1 MQARRIVCAI
11 ALATAFC
18 AWISGAGDALAQ
30 GKPAAKGKPPAKAAP
45 AKPQKP
51 AQKPG
56 AKAAPPGKPNG
67 KKGQQGRKA
76 ARRTDGEPDEAARRI
91 IAGNARIAKESPELR
106 ALRELDRALFPAP
119 AQHAGTPWPAEGT
132 PIVDRDGPRVIASG
146 LPPSAPLASDPAP
159 RAVDLSWV
167 KGLAMPDIPVRW
179 DARVLRYLEYYKN
192 NPRGRSMVAGFIK
205 RSGRYGAAIR
215 RTLREQGLPED
226 LLWLSLVE
234 SGFDPTIHSHAGAA
248 GLWQFMPDGA
258 RIYGLSVDRWAD
270 ERLDPERSTL
280 AAARYLADLKQRFGT
295 WELAFAAYNMGYG
308 GLLAAIKKYNTND
321 YWELSRLEAGI
332 PFETA
337 LYVPKIT
344 AIAIV
349 AKNRAVF
356 GCDDV
361 ELDPAVSFDKVSVGP
376 GVPLRAIAIAAG
388 AAVERVEELNPDLLA
403 GRTPLTLAPGKTG
416 HVVKVPAG
424 AGPRVSKSLSKL
436 VEGEDKAERYSVRWG
451 ETLDDI
457 AAHRHT
463 TRGHLVSLNAVRSS
477 EVIRPG
483 TLLLVPPVPSNAPV
497 TPPSLPVV
505 IAPAVEAGAPD
516 RSRFFYRVVAGDT
529 PRDLATLFAVSA
541 DELCRWNA
549 LDGSATLHEG
559 MTLQVFLPN
568 GRGTPDA
575 VKLLAEKDA
584 RVLVVGSPAFFDYVE
599 AKKGRTRIEVIAKEG
614 DTFRSIAQRHGLSA
628 AQLERINQR
637 SRSAPLAPG
646 DKVVVYV
653 AKAKERDK
661 DNKKARDAIPAYEDA
676 GDEIA
681 IAKPLDPPDDEGKQP
696 AKPEPHDDKGEPPA
710 KLPDDPKPPLG
721 I

>member
-1 MQARRIVCAI
+1 MKIRRIVCAI
-11 ALATAFC
+11 ALASAFC
-18 AWISGAGDALAQ
+18 AWVTGAGDAFAQ

-76 ARRTDGEPDEAARRI
+76 QRRTDGEPDEAARRI

-119 AQHAGTPWPAEGT
+119 LQHAGAPWPAEGT

-349 AKNRAVF
+349 ARNRAVF

-403 GRTPLTLAPGKTG
+403 GRTPIAFAPGKTS

-424 AGPRVSKSLSKL
+424 AGLRVSKSLSKL
-436 VEGEDKAERYSVRWG
+436 VEGEDKAERVTVRWG

-457 AAHRHT
+457 AAQRHT

-483 TLLLVPPVPSNAPV
+483 TVLLVPPTPANAPAS
-497 TPPSLPVV
+497 PLSPPVV
-505 IAPAVEAGAPD
+505 IAPAVEVNAPD

-549 LDGSATLHEG
+549 LDGGAALHEG
-559 MTLQVFLPN
+559 MTLQVFLPS
-568 GRGTPDA
+568 GRGAPDT

-653 AKAKERDK
+653 AKAKEK
-661 DNKKARDAIPAYEDA
+661 ENKKAREAIPAYEDV

-696 AKPEPHDDKGEPPA
+696 GKPEPHDDKGEPPA